1 MLSWDDLRVLLQIA
15 RAGSAGRAAARLG
28 VHPATVFRRLNA
40 AERNIGVR
48 LFERRPSGYV
58 ATAAGEELLAVAEP
72 IEQEVAELERRIA
85 GRDTRPSGTVRL
97 TTTDTLLFRLLTPH
111 LASFRRS
118 CPEIDLHV
126 VVSNRFLDLTRHD
139 ADIAIRPTLSPGGT
153 LVGRRI
159 SAIASAVYGRD
170 GEPADGAP
178 PDPADREW
186 VVPDE
191 SLAQLP
197 ARQWL
202 AERGAARRPVYRV
215 NTLVGALEAAKA
227 GIGLAVLPCFMGDAE
242 PGLRRLGPPV
252 PELVSELWL
261 LTHEDMRRVARVRAL
276 IDFLADAL
284 RGERPL
290 LEGRRPHVAP
300 VNGS

>member
-178 PDPADREW
+178 PHPADREW